1 MKNTKKRIGSV
12 KNTQK
17 ITRAM
22 KLVSSAKYARA
33 NALFLKSKPYSASL
47 DKVFEEILRDS
58 YELESAFL
66 KKRQVKNVGV
76 VVVTSDRGLC
86 GGLNANVLKKAE
98 VFIES
103 LRAKNIGASLF
114 LWGKRS
120 FLLEKK
126 TTFFQINKEMKVL
139 ESGPQGWHKLAKQC
153 LSLFNQNVFDE
164 LYFIYPNFINALVQQ
179 PSIEKVLPMDM
190 AEQTL
195 LNEKKTPSSG
205 FIYEPNKKS
214 VIDSFLQARYEN
226 SLVRILLSSVVSEHA
241 ARMTAMDNATNN
253 ANKVIK
259 DLTLQYNRARQAA
272 ITKEL
277 IEITSG
283 AEAI

>member
-1 MKNTKKRIGSV
+1 
-12 KNTQK
+12 
-17 ITRAM
+17 
-22 KLVSSAKYARA
+22 
-33 NALFLKSKPYSASL
+33 
-47 DKVFEEILRDS
+47 
-58 YELESAFL
+58 
-66 KKRQVKNVGV
+66 
-76 VVVTSDRGLC
+76 
-86 GGLNANVLKKAE
+86 
-98 VFIES
+98 
-103 LRAKNIGASLF
+103 
-114 LWGKRS
+114 
-120 FLLEKK
+120 LEKK